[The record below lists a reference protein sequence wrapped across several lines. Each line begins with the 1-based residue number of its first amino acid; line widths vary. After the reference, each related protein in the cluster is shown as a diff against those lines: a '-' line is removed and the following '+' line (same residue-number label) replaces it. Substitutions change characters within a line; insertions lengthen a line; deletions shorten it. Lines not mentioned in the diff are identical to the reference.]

1 MNYIIRESNRV
12 IGIINAEIELE
23 ALNIVKTYLTDTNED
38 EISLE
43 SMKPLKKGDI
53 LVFANKNGYQ
63 WYKTL
68 EVQ

>member
-43 SMKPLKKGDI
+43 SIKPLEKGDM
-53 LVFANKNGYQ
+53 LVFANKKGYQ